1 MKKTI
6 ILMLMAVAAFS
17 FTACDSLIP
26 NDPSTEEENT
36 QGSNGN
42 PGGTDGTEDE
52 TPTIVPNQ
60 KIVKYL
66 SDEDG
71 NIIYSFEYDD
81 KDRLVRYSFRGE
93 NLMSYEYE
101 DNKIT
106 ATPLERHPY
115 TYDFHFDDKGYLV
128 SWDMLY
134 DGKISET
141 FTMEY
146 KDGFLVADPGG
157 DFRYTYVDGNLISTY
172 NTDGSYGELA
182 YYDILYDLNIDIQF
196 LGDMYYIGYC
206 GYDGYLPV
214 LKPLPG
220 ITSRNCLKRATRTD
234 ADGSILDVEY
244 EYTLDSDGNISKIK
258 LSGMMTYITNG
269 IQHEAPLGEGV
280 LCVKY

>member
-1 MKKTI
+1 
-6 ILMLMAVAAFS
+6 MAALS

-26 NDPSTEEENT
+26 NDLPTEEENT
-36 QGSNGN
+36 QGGNDN
-42 PGGTDGTEDE
+42 PGGSDGTEDE
-52 TPTIVPNQ
+52 TPTIVHNQ
-60 KIVKYL
+60 KIVKLL
-66 SDEDG
+66 SDE
-71 NIIYSFEYDD
+71 
-81 KDRLVRYSFRGE
+81 
-93 NLMSYEYE
+93 
-101 DNKIT
+101 
-106 ATPLERHPY
+106 
-115 TYDFHFDDKGYLV
+115 
-128 SWDMLY
+128 
-134 DGKISET
+134 
-141 FTMEY
+141 
-146 KDGFLVADPGG
+146 
-157 DFRYTYVDGNLISTY
+157 DGNLISTY

-196 LGDMYYIGYC
+196 LGNMYYIGYC

>member
-6 ILMLMAVAAFS
+6 ILMLLAVAAIS
-17 FTACDSLIP
+17 FAACDSLIP
-26 NDPSTEEENT
+26 NGPPTEEENT
-36 QGSNGN
+36 PGGNDN

-52 TPTIVPNQ
+52 TPTIVHNQ
-60 KIVKYL
+60 KIVKLL

-101 DNKIT
+101 ENEIT
-106 ATPLERHPY
+106 ATPLDRHPY

-157 DFRYTYVDGNLISTY
+157 DFRYTYMDGNLISTY

>member
-1 MKKTI
+1 
-6 ILMLMAVAAFS
+6 MAALS

-26 NDPSTEEENT
+26 NDLPTEEENT
-36 QGSNGN
+36 QGGNGN
-42 PGGTDGTEDE
+42 DNTGGSDGTEDE
-52 TPTIVPNQ
+52 PPTIVPNP

-66 SDEDG
+66 SDE
-71 NIIYSFEYDD
+71 
-81 KDRLVRYSFRGE
+81 
-93 NLMSYEYE
+93 
-101 DNKIT
+101 
-106 ATPLERHPY
+106 
-115 TYDFHFDDKGYLV
+115 
-128 SWDMLY
+128 
-134 DGKISET
+134 
-141 FTMEY
+141 
-146 KDGFLVADPGG
+146 
-157 DFRYTYVDGNLISTY
+157 DGNLISTY

-182 YYDILYDLNIDIQF
+182 YYDILYDLNIDIQV

>member
-1 MKKTI
+1 
-6 ILMLMAVAAFS
+6 MAVLGRCRS
-17 FTACDSLIP
+17 
-26 NDPSTEEENT
+26 
-36 QGSNGN
+36 
-42 PGGTDGTEDE
+42 
-52 TPTIVPNQ
+52 
-60 KIVKYL
+60 
-66 SDEDG
+66 
-71 NIIYSFEYDD
+71 
-81 KDRLVRYSFRGE
+81 
-93 NLMSYEYE
+93 
-101 DNKIT
+101 
-106 ATPLERHPY
+106 
-115 TYDFHFDDKGYLV
+115 
-128 SWDMLY
+128 
-134 DGKISET
+134 
-141 FTMEY
+141 MEY

-157 DFRYTYVDGNLISTY
+157 DFRYTYMDGNLISTY

-196 LGDMYYIGYC
+196 LGNMYYIGYC

-269 IQHEAPLGEGV
+269 IQYEAPLGEGV